1 MENNIIWLRER
12 LESYRQGNDD
22 DGYILIPIN
31 RLEILLTQMQKNMN
45 TTIKLTDVINKNKN

>member
-31 RLEILLTQMQKNMN
+31 RLEILLTQMQKNMS